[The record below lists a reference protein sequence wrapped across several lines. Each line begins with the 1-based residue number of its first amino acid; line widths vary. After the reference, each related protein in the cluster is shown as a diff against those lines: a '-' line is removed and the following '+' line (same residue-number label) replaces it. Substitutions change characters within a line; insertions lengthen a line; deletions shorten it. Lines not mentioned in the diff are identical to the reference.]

1 MVKVKQIMKKFE
13 MKALNPEHADYE
25 KEVLAPSI
33 HRMGLELT
41 GAAPASNM
49 GNVIGWGTRES
60 KYLLSLSKEEAI
72 KNLDRVITDTTPAI
86 ILSKGVSKEVV
97 DLIIPEA
104 NKHKTA
110 VFQRDMHL
118 ATINMNIGWYI
129 IKHFAPKESVHGS
142 LVVMNGL
149 GVMIVGESGIGKSEA
164 VLELIQRGHL
174 FVSDDT
180 VFIKKIGTEF
190 FGEPS
195 PITKGYLEARGM
207 GLIDVPSVYGLKS
220 VKDKTIINLVI
231 ELVGEKDLNNVDR
244 LGTDDLSYEI
254 LGGKIKKM
262 QLPLKTGRSLSSLI
276 EAATNLFTTRVNGV
290 ADPLDEIM
298 RRRDESN

>member
-25 KEVLAPSI
+25 KQVLAPSI

-41 GAAPASNM
+41 GAAPANSR

-60 KYLLSLSKEEAI
+60 MYLSSLSKEEAI
-72 KNLDRVITDTTPAI
+72 KNLDRVITDSTPAI
-86 ILSKGVSKEVV
+86 ILSKGVSQEVV

-110 VFQRDMHL
+110 VFQKEDMHL

-142 LVVMNGL
+142 LVIMNGL
-149 GVMIVGESGIGKSEA
+149 GVMIIGESGIGKSEA

-180 VFIKKIGTEF
+180 VFVKKIGTEF

-290 ADPLDEIM
+290 ANPLDEMI
-298 RRRDESN
+298 RRRD